1 MRADAEQAADAAP
14 DDHIRAYLDS
24 LKGERQLAKLTVEH
38 YGRDL
43 QDLSAL
49 AREAGI
55 ALPALNHFH
64 IRKFAAQL
72 HARGANA
79 RSIARKLSAW

>member
-1 MRADAEQAADAAP
+1 MEQAP
-14 DDHIRAYLDS
+14 PEDHIGAWLDS
-24 LKGERQLAKLTVEH
+24 LKAERQLAKLTVEH

-43 QDLSAL
+43 RELAAL
-49 AREAGI
+49 ARESGVAI
-55 ALPALNHFH
+55 LALNHFH

-79 RSIARKLSAW
+79 RSIARKLS